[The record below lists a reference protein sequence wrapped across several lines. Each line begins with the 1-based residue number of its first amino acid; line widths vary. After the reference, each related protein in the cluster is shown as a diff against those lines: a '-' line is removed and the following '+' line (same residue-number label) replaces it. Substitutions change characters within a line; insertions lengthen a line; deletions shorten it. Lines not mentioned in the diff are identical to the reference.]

1 MAESGIYGNFT
12 ETLFAVKKKLELQV
26 LAWNE
31 EAAQRGE
38 HKCFEHLTSR
48 VKTERSMRD
57 KLLRRGLE
65 ETTENALC
73 RLTGETKIA
82 AGGGFFAGTIAE
94 ICAEPTPG
102 DYGHLCIDTDDMPR
116 ALAYYARRGI
126 ALDPE
131 YTFRDEDGAI
141 RLAYLKEKVGGF
153 SIHLR
158 RA

>member
-1 MAESGIYGNFT
+1 M
-12 ETLFAVKKKLELQV
+12 
-26 LAWNE
+26 
-31 EAAQRGE
+31 
-38 HKCFEHLTSR
+38 
-48 VKTERSMRD
+48 
-57 KLLRRGLE
+57 
-65 ETTENALC
+65 LC